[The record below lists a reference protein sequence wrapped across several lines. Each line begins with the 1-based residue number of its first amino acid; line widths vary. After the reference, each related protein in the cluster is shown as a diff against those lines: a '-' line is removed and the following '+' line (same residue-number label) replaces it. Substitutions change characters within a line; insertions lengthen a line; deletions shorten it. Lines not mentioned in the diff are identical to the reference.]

1 MRSREDWNELLARCL
16 QTRDRAAWREMVAAT
31 YAVIAAALSTWGDAE
46 TVKDLTQGFYLKLLE
61 NDCGALRAYDPSR
74 SPLPVYLRTVA
85 TRHAIDQGRKRGRRQ
100 AAREIDLESVA
111 ATLGI
116 DPDAEDRVRSRRLHE
131 AIEKLTPQQ
140 RLATRLLLEGTTVQE
155 IARCMGLEDGG
166 AAALLWR
173 ARNRLREILGPDG

>member
-1 MRSREDWNELLARCL
+1 MRSREDWNGLLARCL
-16 QTRDRAAWREMVAAT
+16 HSRDRDAWREMVAAT
-31 YAVIAAALSTWGDAE
+31 HAVVTAALSTWGDAE
-46 TVKDLTQGFYLKLLE
+46 TVKDLTQEFYLKLLE
-61 NDCGALRAYDPSR
+61 NDCGPLRAYDPSL

-116 DPDAEDRVRSRRLHE
+116 APDAEDRVRDRKLHE

-140 RLATRLLLEGTTVQE
+140 RLATRLLLEGMTVQE
-155 IARCMGLEDGG
+155 IARCMGLQEGG

-173 ARNRLREILGPDG
+173 ARKRLREIMGGEP